1 MVELPVKDT
10 DDFAQWLLESYNF
23 NGETIM
29 VAPTGGFYSDPALGK
44 KQVRMAYVLKKK
56 KILENLLRFLE
67 MLFRFTKINYIDL
80 VVHKINTED

>member
-29 VAPTGGFYSDPALGK
+29 VAPAGGFYSDPALGK
-44 KQVRMAYVLKKK
+44 KQVRMAYVLKEEDLRKSVE
-56 KILENLLRFLE
+56 ILRNALQVY
-67 MLFRFTKINYIDL
+67 KD
-80 VVHKINTED
+80 